1 MKKTMQKYVGVCLE
15 RAWLLGKW
23 LVLAGVTGVSLGF
36 WGGPPPPPAGG
47 VVCKKYYHS
56 DADKGKCA
64 LDDVSAA
71 SGRNCDCGAVSDG
84 PL

>member
-36 WGGPPPPPAGG
+36 LGGLFAKSITTVTQIRESVPWMMYLLPVAGIVIVG
-47 VVCKKYYHS
+47 
-56 DADKGKCA
+56 
-64 LDDVSAA
+64 L
-71 SGRNCDCGAVSDG
+71 
-84 PL
+84 